1 MLINAFTAIEKDRLE
16 GYDDARLC
24 REAGWGVMDA
34 GLEVRMKSN
43 KSRCYS
49 ISV

>member
-34 GLEVRMKSN
+34 GLEV
-43 KSRCYS
+43 
-49 ISV
+49 